1 MLLAFRDFVGFALK
15 RFRRAFFKIRKFE
28 SEICGFALNFT
39 QICRYAFKFKGAAM
53 DVKININLSSNLMN
67 FGKSGSAVAGG
78 ANLNAGALSLKSENL
93 RSGDKNDI
101 VRGASNPAGVA
112 NKSESSADILKKQ
125 LEKLQKRLKE
135 LETAIKRANASK
147 NPYAKDMAALL
158 EAQKGAVF
166 AQIMQISARI
176 LQMQAGGNG
185 QI

>member
-15 RFRRAFFKIRKFE
+15 RFCRAFFKIRKFE
-28 SEICGFALNFT
+28 NEICGFALNFT
-39 QICRYAFKFKGAAM
+39 QICRYTFKFKGAAM

-78 ANLNAGALSLKSENL
+78 ANLNAGALNLKSENL
-93 RSGDKNDI
+93 RSGYRGDI
-101 VRGASNPAGVA
+101 LSDASNSLSGA
-112 NKSESSADILKKQ
+112 NEGESSADILKKQ

-135 LETAIKRANASK
+135 LEAAIKRVKAGK
-147 NPYAKDMAALL
+147 NPYAKEMAASL